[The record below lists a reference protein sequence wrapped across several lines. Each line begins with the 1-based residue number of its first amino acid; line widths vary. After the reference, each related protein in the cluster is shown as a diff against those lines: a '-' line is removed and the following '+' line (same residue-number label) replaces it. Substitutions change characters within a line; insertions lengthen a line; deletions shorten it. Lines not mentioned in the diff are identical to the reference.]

1 MLRKLAFVAVAVGL
15 TLPVWALFRTYGS
28 LRVAATMAELLGF
41 VEAPCL
47 PRPLK
52 SLAGEDRA
60 RVEEALRLSGLG
72 A

>member
-1 MLRKLAFVAVAVGL
+1 LEASAALE
-15 TLPVWALFRTYGS
+15 PVWDLFRTYGS
-28 LRVAATMAELLGF
+28 LRVAATMAEVLGF

-47 PRPLK
+47 PRPLQ
-52 SLAGEDRA
+52 SLDGEGRT

>member
-1 MLRKLAFVAVAVGL
+1 
-15 TLPVWALFRTYGS
+15 VWDLFRTYGS
-28 LRVAATMAELLGF
+28 LRVAATMAEVLGF

-52 SLAGEDRA
+52 SLDGEGRA